1 LTRWQE
7 WNPEMKRKIIGG
19 VFIELFE
26 KAAAGIPG
34 VTHLAQGTLY
44 PYVIES
50 VSFAGR
56 RQP

>member
-1 LTRWQE
+1 
-7 WNPEMKRKIIGG
+7 MKRKIIGG